1 MSPMRSR
8 DQLSATEIARK
19 LFNDKRH
26 KAFMNPNLLKFE
38 QI

>member
-8 DQLSATEIARK
+8 EELSDIEITRK

-26 KAFMNPNLLKFE
+26 KAFMNINLLKFE